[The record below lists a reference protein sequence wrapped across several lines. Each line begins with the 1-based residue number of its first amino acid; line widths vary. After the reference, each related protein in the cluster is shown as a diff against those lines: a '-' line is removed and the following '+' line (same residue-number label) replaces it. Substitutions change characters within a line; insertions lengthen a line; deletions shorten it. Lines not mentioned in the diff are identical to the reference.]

1 MKYMALI
8 AFLLV
13 FPAIFAQ
20 QQDKVMQG
28 LNDARPEKIVEEKQE
43 KIETPQK
50 PLSEQVRQRQEE
62 QVQLEKVREISQEIK
77 QRLESE
83 TQIKTGIEQKVYKNQ
98 NEVRVAVHTLLAMED
113 LVGGI
118 GKNISQIAREFNNS
132 IQSAIRAEEKIEKRS
147 KLTRFFV
154 GGDEQA
160 ARDLEQQVTQ
170 NQVRIQELK
179 KYAGECNCSEEVKA
193 ILQEQI
199 QAMEREQTRLIELAN
214 KEKQSKGIFGLLW
227 KR

>member
-1 MKYMALI
+1 
-8 AFLLV
+8 
-13 FPAIFAQ
+13 
-20 QQDKVMQG
+20 MQG